1 MPGIE
6 PEHLSSVDRDVKE
19 DVVNGDSKGIELKA
33 ITYKDPEK
41 GDLEKGADINL
52 FEKADFEKAIELTGN
67 FQLEHPLLPRGF
79 GAFVYSYYR
88 FLPPGYG
95 KFHYILLFVCG
106 FVSTSEEMDVIS
118 MSFILPSAQCDLH
131 LNTQTKGWLNSIIFI
146 GMMAGAYL
154 WGSVAD
160 SLGRKKV
167 LIAISIMNA
176 LCIVASSFSQT
187 YELFMFFRFLNGAAL
202 GGSGPVIW
210 SYFAE
215 FQPKAK
221 RGSMLSF
228 MAAFWTLG
236 NLFVACLAWL
246 IIPHDVGLTEGSF
259 IYNSWRIFLLICS
272 VPSFMVAVL
281 LFFLPE
287 SPKFLLSR
295 GDHDLA
301 LEIFRN
307 IYHSNTGKPRETY
320 PVKQLLIDG
329 KEQEKK
335 EIGAEVMV
343 VTGKLRDTFNDI
355 MDNSKQIFIPPI
367 LRFTIISITINLTFH
382 IGYYGLMM
390 WFPEL
395 FNRFN
400 KYSTV
405 HPGKAASVCE
415 VTNFVVNMG
424 GQADSLDCSDKIE
437 SSVFLESLITVA
449 AAIPSNIIAVL
460 GMDRLGRK
468 FFLVFS
474 TFTSGL
480 CAVGMYFVYNSTHN
494 LVVSAV
500 FSGVISCGN
509 AALDCLITEIFPTN
523 LRATGIAISMVAAR
537 LGGIIGNVVIAQLLD
552 MYCPA
557 PTFIVAALLI
567 AEPHGGLSN
576 DATLQA
582 RAQTTVV
589 AKQPSSSFL
598 TRQCLIEQGALFY
611 IYISLAM

>member
-1 MPGIE
+1 MVESELGQKE
-6 PEHLSSVDRDVKE
+6 NVVRNVKGR
-19 DVVNGDSKGIELKA
+19 VNGETEDIELKA
-33 ITYKDPEK
+33 VIHKDPEK
-41 GDLEKGADINL
+41 LDPEKGSKPEHC
-52 FEKADFEKAIELTGN
+52 EKAAFEKAIELT
-67 FQLEHPLLPRGF
+67 
-79 GAFVYSYYR
+79 
-88 FLPPGYG
+88 GYG

-118 MSFILPSAQCDLH
+118 MSFILPSAQCDLD
-131 LNTQTKGWLNSIIFI
+131 LNTQKKGWLNSIIFI

-176 LCIVASSFSQT
+176 LCIVASSFSQS

-215 FQPKAK
+215 FQPKSK

-246 IIPHDVGLTEGSF
+246 IIPHEIGVTKGAFL
-259 IYNSWRIFLLICS
+259 YNSWRIFLLMCS

-295 GDHDLA
+295 GEHDAALA
-301 LEIFRN
+301 IFKD
-307 IYHSNTGKPRETY
+307 IYQSNTGKDRDTY
-320 PVKQLLIDG
+320 PVKELLVDDSQVEEAKEDEDVVIVG
-329 KEQEKK
+329 KC
-335 EIGAEVMV
+335 
-343 VTGKLRDTFNDI
+343 RDTLNDI
-355 MDNSKQIFIPPI
+355 MDNSKQIFLPPI
-367 LRFTIISITINLTFH
+367 LRFTLISITINLTFH

-400 KYSTV
+400 EYNTF
-405 HPGKAASVCE
+405 HPGQEASVCE
-415 VTNFVVNMG
+415 VTDFVVNIG
-424 GQADSLDCSDKIE
+424 SHSNVDLCSGKIKDQ
-437 SSVFLESLITVA
+437 VFLESLITVA
-449 AAIPSNIIAVL
+449 SAIPSNIIAVL

-480 CAVGMYFVYNSTHN
+480 CAIGMYFVYNSTHN

-537 LGGIIGNVVIAQLLD
+537 LGGIFGNVVIATLLD

-567 AEPHGGLSN
+567 GGGLLCLFLPN
-576 DATLQA
+576 
-582 RAQTTVV
+582 TTRE
-589 AKQPSSSFL
+589 PLS
-598 TRQCLIEQGALFY
+598 
-611 IYISLAM
+611 